1 MIGSKVEAFR
11 ALHSGRTFIVANAWD
26 GATARVLAAQGF
38 PALATSSA
46 AAAATLG
53 RADGRITRD
62 EALAAARHVV
72 CSTHGELVHAS
83 APCEADRGASDPCA
97 DTPHALQE
105 EVEPTSAA
113 LGASDPLELPADEHC
128 LIVVLSR
135 TCFVSW
141 ETRGAHFELPRAGQ
155 ILATERREAPA
166 LSIEPIALAPKQ
178 SPPV

>member
-1 MIGSKVEAFR
+1 MSRPKQATLR
-11 ALHSGRTFIVANAWD
+11 ALLT
-26 GATARVLAAQGF
+26 L
-38 PALATSSA
+38 ALAFLPVFSGISSG
-46 AAAATLG
+46 LHMV
-53 RADGRITRD
+53 
-62 EALAAARHVV
+62 LVRHVV